1 MRINKKWLI
10 GVLATC
16 TLATTQIT
24 TANAATTTTV
34 STQKT
39 VKQSKLAKNS
49 YIIVSYKPKSHIH
62 IYTKNGN
69 SFKRNGKLL
78 KNGATL
84 KAYDKAKKGSSTYY
98 YVGKKRWVNSKN
110 VIQYHLKHTR
120 YNVLKKNAK
129 SRQYYTS
136 QYFPVFAPWGCASS
150 SLSMLMKYD
159 GTWHKVPGS
168 TDQAKLTYMQN
179 HLPRNKSNGGQ
190 DGNPY
195 NGLGFTRVILSYR
208 LMSYAHQL
216 GDKKVKDVSGISMNN
231 LAKLVL
237 SGHPVLY
244 YGYSSY
250 NGTGYRNH
258 AKVIFGYSKK
268 SNKFLVHDPLY
279 QANKF
284 YKGGGGHN
292 RYDLG
297 PISWVKASSIKG
309 EFAYKGGNNALTTTK

>member
-1 MRINKKWLI
+1 MYLNKKWII
-10 GVLATC
+10 GLLASC
-16 TLATTQIT
+16 TLATTQVST
-24 TANAATTTTV
+24 VNAASKNAT
-34 STQKT
+34 T
-39 VKQSKLAKNS
+39 VKQSKLAKRS
-49 YIIVSYKPKSHIH
+49 YVVVSYKPQKHIH
-62 IYTKNGN
+62 IYVRKNN
-69 SFKRNGKLL
+69 KFKRNGKLI

-84 KAYDKAKKGSSTYY
+84 KAYDKAKKGKSTYY
-98 YVGKKRWVNSKN
+98 YVGKKRWVNSKY
-110 VIQYHLKHTR
+110 VIKYHLKHTR

-159 GTWHKVPGS
+159 HTWHKVPGS
-168 TDQAKLTYMQN
+168 TAKAKLTYMQD

-195 NGLGFTRVILSYR
+195 TGLGFTRVILSQR
-208 LMSYAHQL
+208 LMAYAHKL
-216 GDKKVKDVSGISMNN
+216 GDKKVKDVSGISMKN
-231 LAKLVL
+231 LSKLVL

-258 AKVIFGYSKK
+258 DKVIFGYSKK

-279 QANKF
+279 QANRF

-297 PISWVKASSIKG
+297 PISWVKASSIKR
-309 EFAYKGGNNALTTTK
+309 EFAYKGGNNALTTTR